1 MLLLLWYMY
10 VFILYSVGV
19 LNSTSELTQ
28 FTQGIY
34 LFIFYLFIY
43 LFIFESCMCLLILFA
58 WPVLKGSGISQC
70 LENKLRLVWLCDTLN
85 VVFHNFLEVPKTFY
99 WNILNLKPVK
109 YLSQGLKFAIPSKL
123 PIFLILNLVI
133 PIYCHKFPT
142 IFISPSHL
150 I

>member
-19 LNSTSELTQ
+19 LNSTSELTHN
-28 FTQGIY
+28 
-34 LFIFYLFIY
+34 LHKEFIY
-43 LFIFESCMCLLILFA
+43 LLIFESCMCLSILFA
-58 WPVLKGSGISQC
+58 WPVLKGSGIPQC

-85 VVFHNFLEVPKTFY
+85 VLFHNFLEVPKTFY
-99 WNILNLKPVK
+99 WNILNLKSVK
-109 YLSQGLKFAIPSKL
+109 YLSQGLKVAIPSKL
-123 PIFLILNLVI
+123 PIFLIFNLVI
-133 PIYCHKFPT
+133 PIYSHKFPT